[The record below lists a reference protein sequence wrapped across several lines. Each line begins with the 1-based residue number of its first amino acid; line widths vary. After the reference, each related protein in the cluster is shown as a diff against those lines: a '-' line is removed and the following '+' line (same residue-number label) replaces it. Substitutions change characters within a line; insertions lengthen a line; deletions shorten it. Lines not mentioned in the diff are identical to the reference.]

1 MLLFAIGRT
10 TRCSASPG
18 SRASVTRASAKRARW
33 HFNVELLGLFAAIA
47 LLLSAVGVY
56 GVTSYGVKQRTRE
69 IGIRMALGASAG
81 DVLRMVV
88 RETLIVGAIG
98 AGLGVVGALALTCAM
113 VTMLYGVSPTDIGA
127 VAGASVVLS
136 GVAFAAAY
144 IPARRAASI
153 QPITALRME

>member
-1 MLLFAIGRT
+1 
-10 TRCSASPG
+10 
-18 SRASVTRASAKRARW
+18 
-33 HFNVELLGLFAAIA
+33 LLGLFAAIA